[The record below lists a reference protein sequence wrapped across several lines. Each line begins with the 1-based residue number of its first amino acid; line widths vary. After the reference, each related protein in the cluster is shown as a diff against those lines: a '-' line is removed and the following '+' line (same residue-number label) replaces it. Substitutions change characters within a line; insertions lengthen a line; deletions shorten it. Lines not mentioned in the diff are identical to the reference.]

1 MGSQRARHDWLT
13 NTITLSDWAGRVG
26 EKEVSAVVTLFRE
39 PEVARRQ
46 VSEGSPERTTRIF
59 KQSFEERI

>member
-13 NTITLSDWAGRVG
+13 NTIMLSDWAGRVG

-39 PEVARRQ
+39 PEVARRHETK
-46 VSEGSPERTTRIF
+46 SLPCRNDL
-59 KQSFEERI
+59 